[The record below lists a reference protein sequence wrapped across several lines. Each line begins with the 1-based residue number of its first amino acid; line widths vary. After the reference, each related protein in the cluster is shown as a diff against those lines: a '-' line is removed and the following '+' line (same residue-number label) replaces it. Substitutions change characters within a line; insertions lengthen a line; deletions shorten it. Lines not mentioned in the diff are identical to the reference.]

1 MKVIL
6 LKEMKDLG
14 KNGQVVEVKDGYGR
28 NYLIPYGFALV
39 VTRENSKRLEQIQER
54 RRKLLDKTKKEAFKL
69 REKIE
74 NASLTITTH
83 VKENGE
89 IYGTIGEGQIAKAL
103 KNEEGINIE
112 KEKISFPEPIKKI
125 GAYKLDI
132 ELYPEV
138 IASLRVWVVKK

>member
-6 LKEMKDLG
+6 LKDLKRAG
-14 KNGQVVEVKDGYGR
+14 KSGQVIEVKDGYGR

-39 VTRENSKRLEQIQER
+39 VTKENFKRLEQIQEKE
-54 RRKLLDKTKKEAFKL
+54 RKLLEKKKEEALKL
-69 REKIE
+69 RQRVE
-74 NASLTITTH
+74 NVSLTITAH
-83 VKENGE
+83 LKENGE

-103 KNEEGINIE
+103 KNEEGINID
-112 KEKISFPEPIKKI
+112 KEKISLLDPIKEL
-125 GAYKLDI
+125 GVYKVDV